1 MTFVRVIIATV
12 AAAALTAHPQSA
24 AAPSVQ
30 VLRNTLVDAQ
40 AVYFVS
46 YDGLVNQATFQ
57 QDGILTHGAHQYA
70 AWYTAD
76 RSAMIARRAYAGA
89 AQPGPWQT
97 VKLPHRL
104 TVNDSHNVISLGVSR
119 QDGRLHVAM
128 DTHNSAVHYVRSAP
142 GLIAAQNAPAW
153 TLSQFGP
160 VQRALDGVALGDI
173 TYPQFLATPEGR
185 LQLSYRTG
193 GSGNG
198 TNELAEYHNGAWTRL
213 GRWQSASGTYTTA
226 HGTSTT
232 RNMYL
237 HGLDYGPSGRLHAA
251 YTWREGNFGVVC
263 SAGGISNHDTGHVHS
278 DDRGRTWKTRDGATA
293 AVTGTGTQ
301 VSIGTPNQVVD
312 PLNPDH
318 ALMNQEAQAVDS
330 QGRPH
335 VLISYVPGRFTQCVT
350 DFAAGRRAYARNF
363 HLRQLADGTW
373 RKVEVT
379 VPLQAFGR
387 SRLVLDARDNA
398 YVIMPGG
405 RIVAASAASGWTD
418 WTLRYDAAGLNAFGE
433 IDVDDSAARTTGVIS
448 LAYQERSTGTTPSP
462 LRVLDVRLLG

>member
-1 MTFVRVIIATV
+1 MTFLRVIIAT
-12 AAAALTAHPQSA
+12 ATAAALTAHPQPA

-30 VLRNTLVDAQ
+30 VLRNTLVDPRAI
-40 AVYFVS
+40 YFVS

-57 QDGILTHGAHQYA
+57 QDGILTHAGHQYT

-76 RSAMIARRAYAGA
+76 RSAMIARRTYNGT

-97 VKLPHRL
+97 LKLPHRL
-104 TVNDSHNVISLGVSR
+104 TADDSHNVISLGVSR
-119 QDGRLHVAM
+119 QDGRLHIAM
-128 DTHNSAVHYVRSAP
+128 DTHNTAVHYVKSAP
-142 GLIAAQNAPAW
+142 GLVNAATWSLA
-153 TLSQFGP
+153 QFGP
-160 VQRALDGVALGDI
+160 VQRTLDGVGLGDI

-198 TNELAEYHNGAWTRL
+198 TNELAEYDNGTWTRL
-213 GRWQSASGTYTTA
+213 GRWQSATGTYTTA
-226 HGTSTT
+226 HGGSTT

-251 YTWREGNFGVVC
+251 YTWREGNFGVIC
-263 SAGGISNHDTGHVHS
+263 APGGISNHDTGYVYS
-278 DDRGRTWKTRDGATA
+278 DDRGRTWKTANDATA

-301 VSIGTPNQVVD
+301 VSINTPNQVVD

-350 DFAAGRRAYARNF
+350 DFVAGRRANARNF
-363 HLRQLADGTW
+363 HLRRLADGTW
-373 RKVEVT
+373 RKVEVP

-405 RIVAASAASGWTD
+405 RIVAASAAAGWSD

-433 IDVDDSAARTTGVIS
+433 IVVDDSAARTTGVIS
-448 LAYQERSTGTTPSP
+448 LAYQERSSGTTPSP